1 MRNFLQ
7 IAAGLDV
14 TPILHALAL
23 NPDLW
28 NENDLRTKHPGTAHA
43 EADDIWVFFNQIP
56 TDPAEVIND
65 IAVQPYRAWEVLTP
79 LRPMV
84 LDLMRRVDGIQ
95 LGRVLVTRL
104 APGARIT
111 PHTDMGA
118 PAEYFTR
125 YQIALQSLPG
135 AIFRVE
141 DETANF
147 RSGDAW
153 WFNNQ
158 LEHEVVNNSADDRI
172 VCIIDVRHAC

>member
-1 MRNFLQ
+1 
-7 IAAGLDV
+7 
-14 TPILHALAL
+14 
-23 NPDLW
+23 
-28 NENDLRTKHPGTAHA
+28 
-43 EADDIWVFFNQIP
+43 
-56 TDPAEVIND
+56 
-65 IAVQPYRAWEVLTP
+65 
-79 LRPMV
+79 
-84 LDLMRRVDGIQ
+84 
-95 LGRVLVTRL
+95 
-104 APGARIT
+104 
-111 PHTDMGA
+111 MGA